1 MEDNVKT
8 PVTIRVEMLDGSE
21 QSFLMNY
28 GSEDGPDYSL
38 GSKLQKLLNLS
49 NLAFHVDDEL
59 LIIPMQQVKSIHVSP
74 IQTKLPEGVVAHV
87 TRHGLKAS
95 HRASDRHEAA

>member
-1 MEDNVKT
+1 MKT
-8 PVTIRVEMLDGSE
+8 QVTIRVVMLDGSE
-21 QSFLMNY
+21 NSFLMKHT
-28 GSEDGPDYSL
+28 SQDSPHYSL

-49 NLAFHVDDEL
+49 SLAFSVDDEL

-95 HRASDRHEAA
+95 HGANERHEAA